1 MFEQRQEQRLRLLLL
16 SPAVVVLLIAGAT
29 LLTADAVGRSPRELF
44 FDVLTRLAPRPATEE
59 SMTATILIDE
69 DSTER
74 LGAWPW
80 PRSAY
85 AGIIDA
91 AEAAGAA
98 SITLT
103 VSVAGEDP
111 LSPDVLVR
119 RWLTVPSAGE
129 LGDPLAAISLLPSND
144 LVLARA
150 VAGGNIGLGV
160 ADRVRPAGQSVR
172 WARVDR
178 ANSPWVTVEG
188 DLAAALPGVLGDQSL
203 STELDESGTPVVV
216 GVPRDPDGIIR
227 RAAPAYVIGDRATP
241 NAALAAISASGTPIA
256 LGLSRNAISNSGRP
270 ATDLTIGEG
279 EPLPLDARGELRLWW
294 PQVVSVPSVPAWRV
308 LDDPETWALSLKDK
322 HVFIGEVLSPAGV
335 KRTSRGDL
343 PVASIH
349 ALMAEQMTG
358 GHVIVRPDWVGFA
371 EAFGALLAGAIA
383 VTAVIFLPSALAIAV
398 NGLLLLASFL
408 IPFFVFRSSGMLI
421 DPTPGLMAT
430 AGGPLAVG
438 ATILTNMILRDDA
451 LRGAF
456 HGALPQKA
464 MRKVQSQGGQKLLR
478 GVHRDVTVLSCAFQ
492 LPPALIQRFAER
504 PRDFMLFRAS
514 ANDRLRRTIL
524 EHEGTVDYGEDGR
537 LLGYWNVPLEAENH
551 IELACSCALKM
562 LDDVSSMSQQVSE
575 SHHVSRGGALEEL
588 ADGRIEIGISTG
600 PCFAGPAGLGG
611 RNRYA
616 ALGSPVGFSGRLRAR
631 SSLYGPAI
639 VTDAAVY
646 EQLRHHYAFLD
657 LDVVK
662 RHEEAAMEG
671 VYGLVGN
678 PFLKASKSFRQLAE
692 TQRDLLMAWRNSD
705 LKGAMRHLQA
715 LRGIPGVPQSY
726 IDLFE
731 KRILAARV
739 ASSRSDFD
747 VSEVLAP

>member
-16 SPAVVVLLIAGAT
+16 SPAIVVLLIAGAT
-29 LLTADAVGRSPRELF
+29 LLTADAAGRSPREFF
-44 FDVLTRLAPRPATEE
+44 FDVLTRLAPRPAPEE
-59 SMTATILIDE
+59 STTATILIDQE
-69 DSTER
+69 SAER

-91 AEAAGAA
+91 AEKAGAT

-103 VSVAGEDP
+103 VPVAGEDP

-119 RWLTVPSAGE
+119 RWLTVPSAAE
-129 LGDPLAAISLLPSND
+129 QGDPLAAISLLPSND

-160 ADRVRPAGQSVR
+160 AGRVEPAGQPVR
-172 WARVDR
+172 WARIERSR
-178 ANSPWVTVEG
+178 APWLKVEG
-188 DLAAALPGVLGDQSL
+188 TLAAALPAVLGNQEL
-203 STELDESGTPVVV
+203 STELDESGIPVVV
-216 GVPRDPDGIIR
+216 GLPRDPDGVLR
-227 RAAPAYVIGDRATP
+227 RAAPLYALGDRPTA
-241 NAALAAISASGTPIA
+241 NAALSALSAAGQPIT
-256 LGLSRNAISNSGRP
+256 LELERNAISTSGRP
-270 ATDLTIGEG
+270 PASIKIGEN
-279 EPLPLDARGELRLWW
+279 EALPLDRRGEIRLLW
-294 PQVVSVPSVPAWRV
+294 PQVVSVPTIPAWRV
-308 LDDPETWALSLKDK
+308 LDDPETWTRSLKDK
-322 HVFIGEVLSPAGV
+322 HVFIGEVLSPDGV
-335 KRTSRGDL
+335 RRTSRGEL
-343 PVASIH
+343 SVASIH
-349 ALMAEQMTG
+349 ALFAEQLVQG
-358 GHVIVRPDWVGFA
+358 QVAVRPDWVGFA
-371 EAFGALLAGAIA
+371 EALGAILAGIIA
-383 VTAVIFLPSALAIAV
+383 VAAVIFLPSALAIAI
-398 NGLLLLASFL
+398 NGLLLAASFS

-421 DPTPGLMAT
+421 DPIPGLMAT
-430 AGGPLAVG
+430 AGGPMAVG
-438 ATILTNMILRDDA
+438 ATVLSNMILRDDA

-464 MRKVQSQGGQKLLR
+464 MRKVQSQGGQRLLR
-478 GVHRDVTVLSCAFQ
+478 GVHRPVTVLSCAFQ
-492 LPPALIQRFAER
+492 LPPPLIERFAER

-537 LLGYWNVPLEAENH
+537 LLGYWNVPLEEEKH

-562 LDDVSSMSQQVSE
+562 LDDVSAMSQQVSE

-588 ADGRIEIGISTG
+588 ADGRIEIGVSTG
-600 PCFAGPAGLGG
+600 ACFAGPAGLGG

-616 ALGSPVGFSGRLRAR
+616 ALGSPVGFAGRLRAR

-639 VTDAAVY
+639 LTDAAVY

-657 LDVVK
+657 LDVVR
-662 RHEEAAMEG
+662 RHEEAPIEG

-678 PFLKASKSFRQLAE
+678 PFLKASKSFRQLAD
-692 TQRDLLMAWRNSD
+692 TQRDLLLAWRNGD
-705 LKGAMRHLQA
+705 LKGAMRHLQN

-739 ASSRSDFD
+739 ASARSDFD